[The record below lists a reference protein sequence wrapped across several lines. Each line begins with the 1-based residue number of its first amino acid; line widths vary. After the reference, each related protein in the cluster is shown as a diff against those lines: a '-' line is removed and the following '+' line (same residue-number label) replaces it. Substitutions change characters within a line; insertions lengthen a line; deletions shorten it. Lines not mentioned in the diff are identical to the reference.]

1 MDPTPALPLPSYA
14 LVTAGGT
21 AVHLDR
27 MRVLGNLA
35 EGDFGVV
42 IAGAFARRG
51 VPVVLLMSRLGCYK
65 HRGALGEGI
74 ALCPYFTYD
83 EYGAGIDA
91 IVASHGRPRWA
102 CATAAVSDYG
112 PEDRAPGKIPS
123 DQETLVIRLR
133 KLPKVID
140 TWRDR
145 FGARA
150 SLVGFKL
157 LSRADVGV
165 DGLVAAA
172 QRQNDRARLDAT
184 VGNFAEDL
192 GGEGHPIWWVPRG
205 GAPTRVEGT
214 RADVAEEIVRRT
226 LESPEGTY
234 PASGVTN
241 RY

>member
-1 MDPTPALPLPSYA
+1 MEPSPSVTPTVTPPAYA

-21 AVHLDR
+21 VVHLDR

-35 EGDFGVV
+35 EGDFGVA
-42 IAGAFARRG
+42 IANAFARRG

-83 EYGAGIDA
+83 EYAAGIAA
-91 IVASHGRPRWA
+91 IVASHGPPRWA

-112 PEDRAPGKIPS
+112 PEAPAAGKIAS
-123 DQETLVIRLR
+123 DQDTLEIRLR

-145 FGARA
+145 FGAQA

-157 LSRADVGV
+157 LSRVDVGV

-172 QRQNDRARLDAT
+172 QRQNERARLDAT
-184 VGNFAEDL
+184 VGNFAEEL

-205 GAPTRVEGT
+205 GAPSRVEGT
-214 RADVAEEIVRRT
+214 RAEVAEAIVRRT
-226 LESPEGTY
+226 LEG
-234 PASGVTN
+234 
-241 RY
+241 